1 MWPYIRTYWPCA
13 YPGVVL
19 RHASGPT
26 GPWNSLWFFV
36 PDQIPFPGSSHSHA
50 APQRK
55 PNPASQKLHLTTTLP
70 WTCKLF
76 LNLTIFADFRGLV
89 CRVKKV
95 QNSTVHANQSYRK
108 ESAYTV
114 SEEKDLQKLKSKS
127 PHDEKETEEHV
138 EAGRAHQVPSRQAG
152 DRKTR
157 SGYPSV
163 WGVKAENKL
172 SITMDFT
179 DVHRAFLSVNC
190 LGNSIFLGRMT
201 APFKRGSDGQE
212 TRSVFLSA
220 TLKRQLKKSM
230 EED

>member
-1 MWPYIRTYWPCA
+1 MWPYVRTYWPCV
-13 YPGVVL
+13 YPGVVF

-55 PNPASQKLHLTTTLP
+55 PNPASQKFHLTTTIP

-76 LNLTIFADFRGLV
+76 LKSDSFRRLSWVGLSV
-89 CRVKKV
+89 FQGSVGWKKF
-95 QNSTVHANQSYRK
+95 QNSTVHANQSYCK

-138 EAGRAHQVPSRQAG
+138 EAGRAHQSLRGRRAIEKPEAVTRRSEESQRRIILALTWISQTYTVPFF
-152 DRKTR
+152 
-157 SGYPSV
+157 PWIV
-163 WGVKAENKL
+163 
-172 SITMDFT
+172 
-179 DVHRAFLSVNC
+179 
-190 LGNSIFLGRMT
+190 
-201 APFKRGSDGQE
+201 
-212 TRSVFLSA
+212 
-220 TLKRQLKKSM
+220 
-230 EED
+230 